1 MSQSGINV
9 GDLEDGANGGVE
21 FMKAL
26 TRRGVVRHIDAAEKG
41 GGRGGGRREERLDG
55 IEKKEEKER
64 RKKDCR
70 EKERE
75 EVAAKEPMAA

>member
-41 GGRGGGRREERLDG
+41 GGRGGRREERLDG